1 MPLPTTAKPSE
12 SWRLGLFVPPASSAS
27 GCLDSLAKHICGVWS
42 EPITFLG
49 GRPIK
54 GKTDKQG
61 AVKQGRVFREWQ
73 VGPVLVGQGP
83 DNILRVVEQTS
94 FDLDKVG
101 WAQLA
106 LVWS

>member
-1 MPLPTTAKPSE
+1 M
-12 SWRLGLFVPPASSAS
+12 
-27 GCLDSLAKHICGVWS
+27 CGVWS

-73 VGPVLVGQGP
+73 VGPMVGGQGP
-83 DNILRVVEQTS
+83 DNVLRVVEQTS

-101 WAQLA
+101 LA
-106 LVWS
+106 SLAFAWS